1 MLFNSA
7 EFILAFLPVTFIV
20 YFALTHNGKIE
31 YSRIWL
37 VLASLFFYGWWNPNY
52 LVLICISMLV
62 NYGFATAISRNA
74 IDKHRKLLLIG
85 AIVFNVGLLGYY
97 KYADFFISNFNV
109 LLGSDYNLL
118 NIILPLGISF
128 FTFQQIAFVVDTYRR
143 EIQHVDL
150 VQYSLFVCF
159 FPQLIAG
166 PIVHHKEIMPQ
177 FMDPDKWRIDTDNI
191 ARGIFIFNMGLAKK
205 IIIAD
210 TFGQIANLGYQNFQS
225 LDTVQSWITAFAYS
239 VQLYFDFSGYSDMAI
254 GIGLLFNISLPVNFR
269 SPHKSANIQQ
279 FYRRWHITLSNFLR
293 DYIYIPLG
301 GNKKG
306 ELVTNLNLFLTFLIG
321 GFWHGAN
328 WTFVIWGALNGI
340 ALIAHRMFQKTGIML
355 PQMIAVSI
363 TFLFVMFVRVF
374 FRSEN
379 FSIASQIL
387 ATMFGAGSS
396 DVEFTLITSM
406 YNAPIWIAGVIL
418 LFMPNSTE
426 IGERFKHNSRFA
438 LMLVAMTM
446 LNFTFMNSTIKQDFL
461 YFDF

>member
-20 YFALTHNGKIE
+20 YFTLTHNGKVE
-31 YSRIWL
+31 FSRIWL
-37 VLASLFFYGWWNPNY
+37 VIASLFFYGWWNPNY
-52 LVLICISMLV
+52 LVLICISMLM
-62 NYGFATAISRNA
+62 NYGFAYTISKNTVERQ
-74 IDKHRKLLLIG
+74 RKLLLIAG
-85 AIVFNVGLLGYY
+85 IVFNVGLLGYY
-97 KYADFFISNFNV
+97 KYADFFIDNFNV
-109 LLGSDYNLL
+109 LIGSDYNLL

-143 EIQHVDL
+143 EIPQVDI

-177 FMDPDKWRIDTDNI
+177 FMDREKLRINTDNI

-210 TFGQIANLGYQNFQS
+210 TFGQIANLGYQNYQS
-225 LDTVQSWITAFAYS
+225 LDTWQSWITAFAYS

-254 GIGLLFNISLPVNFR
+254 GIGLLFNITLPVNFR

-306 ELVTNLNLFLTFLIG
+306 EFVTNLNLFLTFLIG

-340 ALIAHRMFQKTGIML
+340 ALIAHRMFQKTGVVI
-355 PQMIAVSI
+355 PQMVAVTI

-379 FSIASQIL
+379 FSVASQIL
-387 ATMFGAGSS
+387 ATMFGAGSGGA
-396 DVEFTLITSM
+396 EFTLIASM

-426 IGERFKHNSRFA
+426 FGERFKHNSRFA